1 MYGQYWGYELLTSV
15 NDLHLVDEKK
25 DLLALSKEARCW
37 ALRTR
42 PLKMI
47 YKLTKTRY
55 MLMKTNRF
63 MMNWLMIIFHEDD
76 FGFLMLLCFLNFYPL

>member
-55 MLMKTNRF
+55 MLMKTNKF
-63 MMNWLMIIFHEDD
+63 PFAFYYELPIFV
-76 FGFLMLLCFLNFYPL
+76 FFLNFW

>member
-55 MLMKTNRF
+55 LESSAYVHHILKCTQNEE
-63 MMNWLMIIFHEDD
+63 LPV
-76 FGFLMLLCFLNFYPL
+76 GY